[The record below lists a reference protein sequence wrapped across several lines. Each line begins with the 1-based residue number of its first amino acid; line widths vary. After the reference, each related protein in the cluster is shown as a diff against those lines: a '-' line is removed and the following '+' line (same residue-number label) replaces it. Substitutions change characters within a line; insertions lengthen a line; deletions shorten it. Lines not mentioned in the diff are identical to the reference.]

1 MAGLS
6 QAALG
11 IKAGIDE
18 SAASPRINQYEKGKH
33 TPDYLTVERLA
44 EVLDVPVP
52 FLYCR
57 DEELAEL
64 ILALGKLPKTEQEA
78 WLDKINGNTP

>member
-11 IKAGIDE
+11 IKAGIDQ

-33 TPDYLTVERLA
+33 APDYLTVERLA
-44 EVLDVPVP
+44 EALDVPVP

-57 DEELAEL
+57 EDALAEL
-64 ILALGKLPKTEQEA
+64 ILLFGSLTKEEQGRWLEKLKVR
-78 WLDKINGNTP
+78 